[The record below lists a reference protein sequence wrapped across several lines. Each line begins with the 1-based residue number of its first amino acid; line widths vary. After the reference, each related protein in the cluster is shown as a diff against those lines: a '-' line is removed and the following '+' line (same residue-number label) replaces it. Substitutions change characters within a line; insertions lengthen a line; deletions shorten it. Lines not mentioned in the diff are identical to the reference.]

1 MVDRERRMDRA
12 EEAHPYEGAPP
23 TAGALDGVRQAGERL
38 LAAADDAIRRTLSG
52 DSEEFMRAS
61 RQEGGQ

>member
-1 MVDRERRMDRA
+1 MGDRERRMDRA
-12 EEAHPYEGAPP
+12 EEAHAYGGLPP
-23 TAGALDGVRQAGERL
+23 TAGALDGVRQTGERL